1 MTKHDWKR
9 SLKKALKRITER
21 EIWEYDPDAPHHR
34 IKGAFGREER
44 VFNKKFDRLFICFDI
59 SGSPGFS
66 DHYVETLEY
75 IDSLYRPS
83 IGRRFK
89 RIHLHY
95 FAQDGYTAE
104 PFRIKR
110 PVLAEEAK
118 KNNEKASENVN
129 TGLALASAMTEPFNN
144 TEVWAKLKPD
154 LMLIFTKGCMKNDL
168 STDHYYR
175 LRKYRKQIIW
185 LCFSEN
191 WDIDDSIIKE
201 IDPLA
206 ERRTIQIINDQPE
219 VI

>member
-1 MTKHDWKR
+1 MKKHDWKR

-44 VFNKKFDRLFICFDI
+44 VFNKTFDRLFICFDI
-59 SGSPGFS
+59 SGLPGFS
-66 DHYVETLEY
+66 NHYVEALEY
-75 IDSLYRPS
+75 IDSLYRSS

-95 FAQDGYTAE
+95 FAEDGYTAE

-110 PVLAEEAK
+110 PVLAEKAK
-118 KNNEKASENVN
+118 KYYEEASENVKS
-129 TGLALASAMTEPFNN
+129 GLTLASAITEPFNN
-144 TEVWAKLKPD
+144 NGAWEKLKPD
-154 LMLIFTKGCMKNDL
+154 LMLIFIKGSIKNDL
-168 STDHYYR
+168 SMDHYYR

-185 LCFSEN
+185 LCFSEDG
-191 WDIDDSIIKE
+191 DIDDSIIKE
-201 IDPLA
+201 IDSQA
-206 ERRTIQIINDQPE
+206 ERRTIHIINDQPE